1 MSTCPSAE
9 VLTNEADSQ
18 RILQLIDLK
27 ARITGM
33 GKGINTS
40 VQWRNVSS
48 GGLREVRLQLTNMF
62 YLKFQMLDSG
72 EVWKGCMENKSKP
85 SEFIVTN

>member
-1 MSTCPSAE
+1 M
-9 VLTNEADSQ
+9 LTNEADSQ

-27 ARITGM
+27 AQITGM

-62 YLKFQMLDSG
+62 YLKSQMLDSG
-72 EVWKGCMENKSKP
+72 EVWKGCMENK
-85 SEFIVTN
+85 